1 MRDVIYLLLHLL
13 TTCAKLLRPGGGR
26 TVIAENLLL
35 KQQLIIHNRSRQRAP
50 NLSTRDRMSLP
61 KTPSVNSFL
70 LYFTNRSPLQAS
82 DIFEK
87 GSVVLGTAGSSIFCH
102 FWRRSAELLS
112 TTQVLLLEGSPANT
126 KIKQRVGTHDGG
138 HRHEE

>member
-1 MRDVIYLLLHLL
+1 M
-13 TTCAKLLRPGGGR
+13 
-26 TVIAENLLL
+26 
-35 KQQLIIHNRSRQRAP
+35 
-50 NLSTRDRMSLP
+50 
-61 KTPSVNSFL
+61 NSFL

-87 GSVVLGTAGSSIFCH
+87 GGVVLGTAGSSIFCY

-138 HRHEE
+138 HQHVETPRPFPGLAAQLIVVPDSVYREPSAFSPRDNTWRRISTLVANAVH